1 MSSFV
6 ALNIEPDETIEE
18 EVDDTKELQIEEA
31 LKLYQ
36 NALKFHAQGPEFYPQ
51 AREAYEALFNSDIFK
66 YPDAISFY
74 DRIALHDAPDDVV
87 DLAAD
92 TFAELDVNDAAT
104 SALPQTLFLSYKN
117 RGQFVMDSLQD
128 SMKKELLSNEHVEEQ
143 SRLAMQMFAEAL
155 DKDDTDL
162 DIWRKGARLGEALQS
177 YRLTRY
183 CLEGVVVDDDNEV
196 EVRPQHL
203 GLEESFATED
213 LHRVLRRLHD
223 ELSILQAPPVKPQR
237 KALFKLLD
245 PGSRDPFP
253 HLPAIEDLESQ
264 AQHKSGGIIAQ
275 RHMLSPAAETWA
287 AVGNAIVEVAA
298 DPQQISSRLRPG
310 DTLGISLPSTRVES
324 TIETDSPEMD
334 SPEKLE
340 GGAPSQ
346 SENREEEMV
355 DVQCKDPDVAP
366 PADSTGPSS
375 TVDTNAPAQ
384 LRESLET
391 SKPDQDNELKR
402 LDADDAEAGSP
413 SAIPRKRSSTAA
425 APEDTVD
432 NGRAK
437 SRRIRAR
444 ESHAEGSLQAEDAG
458 FDQAK
463 YFEDRLEIFSYADEW
478 LFGAV
483 GDLLSRAGVDDLGAI
498 DELKKQVFPVY
509 GSRNTADK
517 ASQSEGTDGA
527 LFHELHAALSN
538 WDEDKSKVMLRK
550 NPRTSSRDFGAINKS
565 GLAIFLEHSK
575 KYSPTAGIKATLNRT
590 EELQRFV
597 QQINEDWLHLH
608 EVAYRWLAELLQPG
622 PDYLFEVDSGNEP
635 AHEATYTAFLW
646 PEDLKA
652 TVTELLIRADGYVY
666 ERISGTVQEFENQV
680 LQLATSGDTIECT
693 SKSYGQLE
701 MIQSIYELHLDVYSS
716 LNSPDSEVDLA
727 TRVAQHDRLCR
738 WRSLAHTAV
747 NHLMDKSVNE
757 TLRTRM
763 ALRHMWATT
772 FHSKLA
778 EDAPREHVLHCL
790 LDLRNLLLSMDDPKI
805 LLVNNSFMPEISV
818 SVLDQEIS
826 RLRSMEFFTK
836 IFGSDGEDPV
846 TLIESLQPILEPS
859 SVQFVKEDA
868 GASNGSTALTEA
880 QFRELASFLDRGDAT
895 LRLYL
900 WRRLQEAWIAI
911 DHPPKAVSCQI
922 RSIEIIVREIRG
934 PSFMDSEPKQRPM
947 TLLKWL
953 RSIDEL
959 MIEVLPQ
966 LIEHPQSSFECI
978 DLEHLQSS
986 MSAVAKLARLL
997 HSFALF
1003 EDAVR
1008 VGQVQPSD
1016 HRGPLGKSLESVKEK
1031 LRDMQVR
1038 CWVLLYLLLREY
1050 MTQEKD
1056 AFDIPTED
1064 RINYLRALHNSLGV
1078 RGQCKYADKLFLKLM
1093 RDELL
1098 HAETD
1103 EDCRADIS
1111 QVLFDLHGLKFSS
1124 QYSTDDHGCP
1134 VESLDKKSA
1143 TTIVDFVLLQ
1153 ADRMNIKDVAKSEL
1167 KTTMEKVQQAIGME
1181 RKVQPLTFNRRLIN
1195 SYLKSPLNPSHLFRA
1210 VQGIGGLPFKRV
1222 HSDSVSLAQ
1231 KGWFYLLGY
1240 ASLMKFRSQKRLN
1253 PVSTADL
1260 DEAILY
1266 FRYDLEH
1273 ATDRWESWYRLAQA
1287 LDSKLEEDITWSADK
1302 LNNNSSDLIVQQRM
1316 AINAYAM
1323 AVAVALNNAENDPK
1337 SRATLSDLFTDFGIR
1352 LYASSRDPL
1361 SMGAFSLADFE
1372 RHFSDLENRQMYTGR
1387 PFKEMDAYSV
1397 WTLASHL
1404 FRRAMVDK
1412 PNYWMNHYMLSKC
1425 LWKMFNSDESARG
1438 RGKPV
1443 HVDQILDSLLDA
1455 IETLPVPSR
1464 KDRGPDPI
1472 FEPHFRLV
1480 SVLHKLVTSGKME
1493 PRQAGE
1499 ILSETQWGRKFSVPE
1514 DIDGWKP
1521 YVLDVLKNLKNADKS
1536 NWHHRILAR
1545 AARVH
1550 YESQKDAAGAAAAK
1564 NELMPQIFTKTLT
1577 LQVWRPEHERPG
1589 RHFVYTTRYMYFF
1602 LELIE
1607 KANDRQ
1613 SLDQLLRRL
1622 RKKQGDFINHT
1633 KLWEDMCLVYARLL
1647 RDSGDIPEKLDD
1659 TVFKGVSWDEFVAN
1673 TARLEGLSDLAKT
1686 HTSTLELLRD
1696 AVELKKLNNGLIKPT
1711 LFEDLVADVYARL
1724 YQQNL
1729 PRLVEQ
1735 TAEEN
1740 RERMKVDHLLMS
1752 NEGGAEASTPGTPA
1766 PPSEAPPVPRGRTKG
1781 IARRDIQK
1789 RAEAIVAKHLGTRPL
1804 TVRPATT
1811 AAANNA
1817 ATTSATVN
1825 NTGTATTMTTTTTP
1839 TGPADSYVSAGA
1851 SATNASRPTGED
1863 SQKETQEEAPS
1874 RAQVSF
1880 PASTIQ
1886 DSADED
1892 ESELS
1897 EIDDDKLASLKP
1909 DQSTTTLLF
1918 PNLKVKELAQDGAS
1932 EFSAQPSVEE
1942 DGDGDGDEVE
1952 SGNENDP
1959 EAGTETVIADDER
1972 EGEGEEDEE
1981 EEAEDEEMPDVADT
1995 NEDRSTNVEG
2005 SVATKVEEESREER
2019 NE

>member
-680 LQLATSGDTIECT
+680 LQFATSGDTIECT

-1103 EDCRADIS
+1103 EDCRADIA

-1412 PNYWMNHYMLSKC
+1412 PNYWMC
-1425 LWKMFNSDESARG
+1425 
-1438 RGKPV
+1438 V
-1443 HVDQILDSLLDA
+1443 
-1455 IETLPVPSR
+1455 VP
-1464 KDRGPDPI
+1464 
-1472 FEPHFRLV
+1472 
-1480 SVLHKLVTSGKME
+1480 
-1493 PRQAGE
+1493 A
-1499 ILSETQWGRKFSVPE
+1499 
-1514 DIDGWKP
+1514 
-1521 YVLDVLKNLKNADKS
+1521 
-1536 NWHHRILAR
+1536 
-1545 AARVH
+1545 
-1550 YESQKDAAGAAAAK
+1550 
-1564 NELMPQIFTKTLT
+1564 
-1577 LQVWRPEHERPG
+1577 
-1589 RHFVYTTRYMYFF
+1589 
-1602 LELIE
+1602 
-1607 KANDRQ
+1607 
-1613 SLDQLLRRL
+1613 QLR
-1622 RKKQGDFINHT
+1622 
-1633 KLWEDMCLVYARLL
+1633 
-1647 RDSGDIPEKLDD
+1647 
-1659 TVFKGVSWDEFVAN
+1659 
-1673 TARLEGLSDLAKT
+1673 
-1686 HTSTLELLRD
+1686 
-1696 AVELKKLNNGLIKPT
+1696 
-1711 LFEDLVADVYARL
+1711 
-1724 YQQNL
+1724 
-1729 PRLVEQ
+1729 
-1735 TAEEN
+1735 
-1740 RERMKVDHLLMS
+1740 
-1752 NEGGAEASTPGTPA
+1752 
-1766 PPSEAPPVPRGRTKG
+1766 
-1781 IARRDIQK
+1781 
-1789 RAEAIVAKHLGTRPL
+1789 
-1804 TVRPATT
+1804 
-1811 AAANNA
+1811 
-1817 ATTSATVN
+1817 
-1825 NTGTATTMTTTTTP
+1825 
-1839 TGPADSYVSAGA
+1839 
-1851 SATNASRPTGED
+1851 
-1863 SQKETQEEAPS
+1863 
-1874 RAQVSF
+1874 
-1880 PASTIQ
+1880 
-1886 DSADED
+1886 
-1892 ESELS
+1892 
-1897 EIDDDKLASLKP
+1897 
-1909 DQSTTTLLF
+1909 
-1918 PNLKVKELAQDGAS
+1918 
-1932 EFSAQPSVEE
+1932 
-1942 DGDGDGDEVE
+1942 
-1952 SGNENDP
+1952 
-1959 EAGTETVIADDER
+1959 
-1972 EGEGEEDEE
+1972 
-1981 EEAEDEEMPDVADT
+1981 
-1995 NEDRSTNVEG
+1995 
-2005 SVATKVEEESREER
+2005 
-2019 NE
+2019 